1 MNEGH
6 LETFWQEK
14 VGSSWKFLG
23 IGWVATQFVHLDQLV
38 LRQEKEELDKDMVE
52 TLQVQEKV
60 DTLLNEVKT
69 ISTMVQE
76 ALSVLI
82 IKYICKALI

>member
-1 MNEGH
+1 
-6 LETFWQEK
+6 
-14 VGSSWKFLG
+14 
-23 IGWVATQFVHLDQLV
+23 
-38 LRQEKEELDKDMVE
+38 MVE